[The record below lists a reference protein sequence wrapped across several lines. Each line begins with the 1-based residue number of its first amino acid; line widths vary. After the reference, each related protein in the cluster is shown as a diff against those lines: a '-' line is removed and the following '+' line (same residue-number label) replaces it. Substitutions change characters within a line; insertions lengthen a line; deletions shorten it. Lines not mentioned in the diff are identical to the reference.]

1 MIPPPIQQMEMQ
13 ALPSSIPL
21 LIFSSL
27 GVSTAGSALAVT
39 GLILSASPL
48 LWIIPVTF
56 VATFTHHITMLTIAR
71 VEPHGS
77 ERLYSRSRII
87 CGFMIAVSWTLSVC
101 VVVTAIVLKAMNVFP
116 KYKMHVGIW
125 LMASCAALAFVE
137 AVISWIVAIFNQKE
151 RKRIT
156 YAAKWRPLNMD
167 RSWSI
172 SR

>member
-1 MIPPPIQQMEMQ
+1 MIGLGRQGTVYLNQPDCNCGIYSN
-13 ALPSSIPL
+13 LLKSS
-21 LIFSSL
+21 
-27 GVSTAGSALAVT
+27 TERALAAT

-56 VATFTHHITMLTIAR
+56 VATFTHHTTMLTVAR

-77 ERLYSRSRII
+77 ERLFSRSRII
-87 CGFMIAVSWTLSVC
+87 CGFMIAVSWTLS
-101 VVVTAIVLKAMNVFP
+101 
-116 KYKMHVGIW
+116 YKMHVGIW
-125 LMASCAALAFVE
+125 LMVSCAALAFVE
-137 AVISWIVAIFNQKE
+137 AVLSWIVAIFNQKE

-156 YAAKWRPLNMD
+156 YAAKWRPLNVD